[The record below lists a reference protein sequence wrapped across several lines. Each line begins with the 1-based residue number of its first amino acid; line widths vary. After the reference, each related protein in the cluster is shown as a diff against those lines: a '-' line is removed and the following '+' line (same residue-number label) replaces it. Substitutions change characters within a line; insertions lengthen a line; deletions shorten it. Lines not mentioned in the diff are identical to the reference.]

1 MPRSP
6 APRGRASGAPRP
18 SPRST
23 GPPSARGRAEEAAHA
38 LAQLGRELVGTL
50 DLDRV
55 THLVVDAVLR
65 LCHSR
70 AAALYERDRG
80 TGALRCLA
88 VAGGGDARR
97 WIGKVLAAGDGVV
110 GRAVIEGRTVWSPDF
125 LADPR
130 IVVPDW
136 LRERAKATG
145 HRSVV
150 GVPLMVRGETVGAL
164 SLSDVGG
171 RRMTEAELQLLSAF
185 ADQAAL
191 ALDNARM
198 FAETT
203 ARLRETET
211 LLEVA
216 RAFSS
221 PLSVQ
226 EAMRQVTAAVAL
238 RFGADMGGAYVLD
251 ATKELLVPLAG
262 YHVPTDL
269 RSTLLQTPFPISR
282 FKILREAWDTRKPV
296 WTSAYESD
304 HRFDQGFLA
313 DRRPRSLLF
322 APTPV
327 RGEVVGGLFLVWWA
341 SERSFTPAELSLM
354 EGVASQVG
362 LALENADLD
371 RQTQEKLRET
381 ELFAEL
387 AKTVNAALDLD
398 TVLQRVAEAA
408 RELCG
413 SDRAMIAIR
422 DAASDA
428 MIVRYRAGPRADA
441 YRNRRVEPG
450 QGVGGQVLVTG
461 RPFRTGN
468 YAEDPRVTKD
478 YLLWAPEDATVA
490 AVAVP
495 IRIGDR
501 IEGLLYAQ
509 NRSPRPFGDHHEAIL
524 VRLADHA
531 AIAITNARLF
541 AREQAARADAE
552 AALLALRV
560 TEERYRAVVDGSIQG
575 MYIHQDRT
583 IRFANEAMVR
593 TFRYES
599 AAELVGQDYPIFL
612 APEEHA
618 RIEGYRAA
626 RLRGEPAPTRYETRG
641 RRKDGAP
648 IWIEIVVS
656 VVSWEGRPAI
666 LGTFLDITER
676 KRAEATEREALALRS
691 VTQLANAAAHEINN
705 PLSII
710 VGHLEMLSRDVDLH
724 AGARPRLEKAL
735 GAAERVRAIVAGMA
749 HITRL
754 RSANDPPGL
763 PVRLDLA
770 ESTREPGDDAGEVP
784 DREARLAAVVD
795 RLREQVAELERRQA
809 EARQAEGA
817 WRENRALLE
826 KAQEV
831 AHVGY
836 WVSAASTSGSLRWS
850 AEIYRIFG
858 IPEGGFDGR
867 VETFFELV
875 HPDDRE
881 AVRRAS
887 EAALGGGGH
896 YRIDHRIV
904 RPDGAVRWVHEE
916 ADITRDE
923 GAGAPRM
930 LGVVQDITERKQAE
944 AARAQLEDQLRQAQK
959 MEAIGALAGGI
970 AHDFNN
976 LLTVITGRAKLLE
989 TRLPPEERLRRDLDL
1004 IEKAAGRAADLTKQL
1019 LAFSRKQVFE
1029 PSALDLNA
1037 VVANMEPMLR
1047 RLIAEDIDLAVVP
1060 EAGLAAVRAD
1070 AGQLGQVLMN
1080 LVVNARDAMPHG
1092 GRVTLETATVHLDE
1106 AFAARHPG
1114 ARAGPHVRLSVTD
1127 TGVGMSEQTKSH
1139 IFEPFFT
1146 TKEAGRGTGLGLS
1159 TVYGIVKQHGGSVAV
1174 ESALGRG
1181 ACVTIYLPRVEMAV
1195 ELAPPAGAQVE
1206 APRGSETILVV
1217 EDEQGVRELAQEVLQ
1232 AQGYRVLEARH
1243 PGEALLLG
1251 ERYAGRIHLVVTDL
1265 MMPQMNGFE
1274 LSERLRAYRPE
1285 IKVLY
1290 ISAYSDAVT
1299 GRSGRHP
1306 EGRPVLEKPF
1316 LPDALSR
1323 TVREVLDTG

>member
-1 MPRSP
+1 
-6 APRGRASGAPRP
+6 
-18 SPRST
+18 
-23 GPPSARGRAEEAAHA
+23 
-38 LAQLGRELVGTL
+38 
-50 DLDRV
+50 
-55 THLVVDAVLR
+55 
-65 LCHSR
+65 
-70 AAALYERDRG
+70 
-80 TGALRCLA
+80 
-88 VAGGGDARR
+88 
-97 WIGKVLAAGDGVV
+97 
-110 GRAVIEGRTVWSPDF
+110 VIEGRTVWSPDF
-125 LADPR
+125 LADPG

-145 HRSVV
+145 HRAVV
-150 GVPLMVRGETVGAL
+150 GVPLVVRGETVGAL
-164 SLSDVGG
+164 SLGDVAG
-171 RRMTEAELQLLSAF
+171 RRMTDAELRLVSAF

-191 ALDNARM
+191 ALHNARM

-221 PLSVQ
+221 PLSVE
-226 EAMRQVTAAVAL
+226 EAMRHVTAAVAR
-238 RFGADMGGAYVLD
+238 RFGADMAGAYFLD

-269 RSTLLQTPFPISR
+269 LPTLLQTPFPISR

-327 RGEVVGGLFLVWWA
+327 RGEIVGGLFLVWWA
-341 SERSFTPAELSLM
+341 SERSFTPAELRLM

-371 RQTQEKLRET
+371 RQTQDKLRET

-398 TVLQRVAEAA
+398 TVLQRVADAA

-413 SDRAMIAIR
+413 SDRAMIAIH

-428 MIVRYRAGPRADA
+428 MVVRYRAGPRADA

-450 QGVGGQVLVTG
+450 HGVGGQVLLTG
-461 RPFRTGN
+461 RPFRTSN
-468 YAEDPRVTKD
+468 YAEDPRVTKE
-478 YLLWAPEDATVA
+478 YLQWAPEDATVA

-495 IRIGDR
+495 IRIGDS

-509 NRSPRPFGDHHEAIL
+509 NLSPRPFGDHHEAIL
-524 VRLADHA
+524 LRLADHA

-560 TEERYRAVVDGSIQG
+560 SEERYRAVVDGSIQG
-575 MYIHQDRT
+575 MYIHQDRI

-593 TFRYES
+593 TFRYEN
-599 AAELVGQDYPIFL
+599 AAELVGQDYLIFL
-612 APEEHA
+612 APEEHE

-641 RRKDGAP
+641 RCKDGAP
-648 IWIEIVVS
+648 IWIEILVS
-656 VVSWEGRPAI
+656 IVSWEGRPAV

-710 VGHLEMLSRDVDLH
+710 VGHLEILSRDVDLH
-724 AGARPRLEKAL
+724 TGARPRLEKAL
-735 GAAERVRAIVAGMA
+735 GAADRVRAIVAGMA

-770 ESTREPGDDAGEVP
+770 ESTGVPRDDDAGAVSN
-784 DREARLAAVVD
+784 REARLAAVVD
-795 RLREQVAELERRQA
+795 RLREHVAELERRQA
-809 EARQAEGA
+809 ETHQGEGA
-817 WRENRALLE
+817 WRENYALLE

-836 WVSAASTSGSLRWS
+836 WVSATNASGRLLWS
-850 AEIYRIFG
+850 AETYRIFG

-887 EAALGGGGH
+887 EAALGSGGH

-904 RPDGAVRWVHEE
+904 RPDGTVRWVHEE
-916 ADITRDE
+916 ADITRD
-923 GAGAPRM
+923 AGAPRI
-930 LGVVQDITERKQAE
+930 LGVVQDITERKHAE
-944 AARAQLEDQLRQAQK
+944 EERRQLEDQLRQAQK

-976 LLTVITGRAKLLE
+976 LLTVIIGRARLLE
-989 TRLPPEERLRRDLDL
+989 TRVPPEERLRRDLDL
-1004 IEKAAGRAADLTKQL
+1004 IEKAAGRAAGLTKQL
-1019 LAFSRKQVFE
+1019 LAFSRKQVLE
-1029 PSALDLNA
+1029 PSVLDLNA

-1047 RLIAEDIDLAVVP
+1047 RLITEDIDLTVVP
-1060 EAGLAAVRAD
+1060 GAGLLAVRAE

-1092 GRVTLETATVHLDE
+1092 GRVTLETASVHLDE

-1114 ARAGPHVRLSVTD
+1114 ARTGPHVRLSVTD

-1146 TKEAGRGTGLGLS
+1146 TKEEGRGTGLGLS
-1159 TVYGIVKQHGGSVAV
+1159 TVYGIVKQHGAYVAV

-1181 ACVTIYLPRVEMAV
+1181 ACFTIYLPRVEMAV
-1195 ELAPPAGAQVE
+1195 EPAPPAGEQVE

-1217 EDEQGVRELAQEVLQ
+1217 EDEQGVRELAQEVLE

-1265 MMPQMNGFE
+1265 MMPQMDGFE
-1274 LSERLRAYRPE
+1274 LSERLRVYRPE

-1290 ISAYSDAVT
+1290 ISAYSDALIA
-1299 GRSGRHP
+1299 RSGRLP
-1306 EGRPVLEKPF
+1306 AGTPVLEKPF
-1316 LPDALSR
+1316 LPDVLSR
-1323 TVREVLDTG
+1323 TVREVLDAG

>member
-1 MPRSP
+1 
-6 APRGRASGAPRP
+6 
-18 SPRST
+18 
-23 GPPSARGRAEEAAHA
+23 
-38 LAQLGRELVGTL
+38 
-50 DLDRV
+50 
-55 THLVVDAVLR
+55 
-65 LCHSR
+65 
-70 AAALYERDRG
+70 
-80 TGALRCLA
+80 
-88 VAGGGDARR
+88 
-97 WIGKVLAAGDGVV
+97 
-110 GRAVIEGRTVWSPDF
+110 
-125 LADPR
+125 
-130 IVVPDW
+130 

-150 GVPLMVRGETVGAL
+150 GVPLVVRGETVGAL
-164 SLSDVGG
+164 SLGDVAR
-171 RRMTEAELQLLSAF
+171 RRMTETEVRLLSAF

-221 PLSVQ
+221 PLPVQ
-226 EAMRQVTAAVAL
+226 EAMRHVTAAVAR
-238 RFGADMGGAYVLD
+238 RFGADMAGAYFLD
-251 ATKELLVPLAG
+251 ATRELLVPLAG

-269 RSTLLQTPFPISR
+269 VSTLLQTPFPISR

-341 SERSFTPAELSLM
+341 SERSFTPAELRLM

-371 RQTQEKLRET
+371 RQTQDKLRET

-450 QGVGGQVLVTG
+450 QGVGGQVLLTG

-468 YAEDPRVTKD
+468 YAEDPRVTKE
-478 YLLWAPEDATVA
+478 YLQWAPEDATVA

-599 AAELVGQDYPIFL
+599 AAELVGQDYLIFL

-691 VTQLANAAAHEINN
+691 VTQLANAAAHEITT
-705 PLSII
+705 PCRSSW
-710 VGHLEMLSRDVDLH
+710 VTSRCSR
-724 AGARPRLEKAL
+724 GTSTCTRGPARGSRRPSAPQSACAPSWRAWLTSPGSGPR
-735 GAAERVRAIVAGMA
+735 
-749 HITRL
+749 T
-754 RSANDPPGL
+754 
-763 PVRLDLA
+763 
-770 ESTREPGDDAGEVP
+770 T
-784 DREARLAAVVD
+784 
-795 RLREQVAELERRQA
+795 
-809 EARQAEGA
+809 
-817 WRENRALLE
+817 
-826 KAQEV
+826 
-831 AHVGY
+831 
-836 WVSAASTSGSLRWS
+836 
-850 AEIYRIFG
+850 
-858 IPEGGFDGR
+858 
-867 VETFFELV
+867 
-875 HPDDRE
+875 
-881 AVRRAS
+881 RRAS
-887 EAALGGGGH
+887 PSGSIS
-896 YRIDHRIV
+896 RS
-904 RPDGAVRWVHEE
+904 RPASPGTTRGRSRTARPASPRSSTGCATRW
-916 ADITRDE
+916 
-923 GAGAPRM
+923 PSW
-930 LGVVQDITERKQAE
+930 
-944 AARAQLEDQLRQAQK
+944 
-959 MEAIGALAGGI
+959 
-970 AHDFNN
+970 N
-976 LLTVITGRAKLLE
+976 
-989 TRLPPEERLRRDLDL
+989 
-1004 IEKAAGRAADLTKQL
+1004 AGRPRRAR
-1019 LAFSRKQVFE
+1019 RK
-1029 PSALDLNA
+1029 
-1037 VVANMEPMLR
+1037 
-1047 RLIAEDIDLAVVP
+1047 
-1060 EAGLAAVRAD
+1060 
-1070 AGQLGQVLMN
+1070 
-1080 LVVNARDAMPHG
+1080 
-1092 GRVTLETATVHLDE
+1092 
-1106 AFAARHPG
+1106 
-1114 ARAGPHVRLSVTD
+1114 
-1127 TGVGMSEQTKSH
+1127 
-1139 IFEPFFT
+1139 
-1146 TKEAGRGTGLGLS
+1146 
-1159 TVYGIVKQHGGSVAV
+1159 
-1174 ESALGRG
+1174 GRG
-1181 ACVTIYLPRVEMAV
+1181 ARTTRSSRRPSAFSILP
-1195 ELAPPAGAQVE
+1195 
-1206 APRGSETILVV
+1206 
-1217 EDEQGVRELAQEVLQ
+1217 
-1232 AQGYRVLEARH
+1232 
-1243 PGEALLLG
+1243 
-1251 ERYAGRIHLVVTDL
+1251 
-1265 MMPQMNGFE
+1265 
-1274 LSERLRAYRPE
+1274 
-1285 IKVLY
+1285 
-1290 ISAYSDAVT
+1290 VT
-1299 GRSGRHP
+1299 GTLTYCFASAAYKTNVFP
-1306 EGRPVLEKPF
+1306 
-1316 LPDALSR
+1316 S
-1323 TVREVLDTG
+1323 